1 MQLPTNPTKR
11 PTSGPNAYPKNG
23 TSANAGRIETLL
35 VPGSRKLNRL
45 STP

>member
-1 MQLPTNPTKR
+1 MQLPTKPDEQADDR
-11 PTSGPNAYPKNG
+11 AERVPEERHE
-23 TSANAGRIETLL
+23 ANAGRIETLV